1 MWRKQEFMCHSAPLG
16 SDLGAYGRLLDII
29 CKDIP
34 NLPRIPHYIQEGATK
49 IIKIVRNYYP
59 TQGRRRT
66 VIIIVAI
73 GIARGDH
80 NINALKDLQHRVK
93 HLTGEEIPE
102 GQVHNTFEEL
112 QTFLKNLPIYKLNR
126 RKHGFTLKPEEKR
139 VLRDLKSKASR
150 RERSFLTT

>member
-1 MWRKQEFMCHSAPLG
+1 LWRKQEFVYHSSPLE
-16 SDLGAYGRLLDII
+16 SDLGDYGRLLDII

-34 NLPRIPHYIQEGATK
+34 NLPRIPHYIKEGAKK

-66 VIIIVAI
+66 AIIIVAI

-80 NINALKDLQHRVK
+80 NINLLKDLRYRVK

-112 QTFLKNLPIYKLNR
+112 QTFLKNLPIYKLHR
-126 RKHGFTLKPEEKR
+126 RKHVFKLKPEEKI
-139 VLRDLKSKASR
+139 VLRKLKTKTSH
-150 RERSFLTT
+150 RERSFLTA